1 MSQGRLRFN
10 SAFRGM
16 QGPAWRSQLAEQSV
30 SSNESVSATRRDTLT
45 QEAVA
50 YLRRRRSGPDGQRR
64 ADEQYPSL
72 SAAYDAWADEAT
84 AESLRLLVLARC
96 SQEEIADRLQLD
108 VETVSAVEGLFF
120 DIRWALDVSN
130 WIICHVIIPEMKS
143 EAWDVVAKMR
153 LAYFGGPGM
162 AQAILDARLR
172 LPFEEAGRLFDRQVL
187 LHVKLQEALEAPLT
201 NGERMEFLKFYMD
214 FEIKRQRLELDKRKF
229 AYECTRDEQR
239 GVSDSKAQET
249 ETDNLKGDESD
260 SESDDTVQVEDCHSV
275 EMKDLWKR
283 LVA

>member
-1 MSQGRLRFN
+1 MK
-10 SAFRGM
+10 
-16 QGPAWRSQLAEQSV
+16 GPAWRSQRAEQLA
-30 SSNESVSATRRDTLT
+30 SSRESARATRYDALT

-120 DIRWALDVSN
+120 DIRWALDASN

-143 EAWDVVAKMR
+143 EAWDVAAKMR

-201 NGERMEFLKFYMD
+201 NGERMEFLRFYMD
-214 FEIKRQRLELDKRKF
+214 FEIKRQRLELDKKKF
-229 AYECTRDEQR
+229 AYECKRDEQQ
-239 GVSDSKAQET
+239 GTPTSQPQGTKANNPNDDGASSKA
-249 ETDNLKGDESD
+249 DEPMQ
-260 SESDDTVQVEDCHSV
+260 TEDCHSV
-275 EMKDLWKR
+275 VMKDLWKR
-283 LVA
+283 VVA